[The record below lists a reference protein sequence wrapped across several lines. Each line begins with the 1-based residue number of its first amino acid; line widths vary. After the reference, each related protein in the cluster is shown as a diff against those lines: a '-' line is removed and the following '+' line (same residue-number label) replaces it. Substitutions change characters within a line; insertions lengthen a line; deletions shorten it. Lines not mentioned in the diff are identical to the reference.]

1 MMLSSDSYPNKAS
14 SSLDAEHGN
23 RQPSIVMLT
32 CKATRA
38 TSNTS
43 ARCQIDVLPSCTS
56 AGINLTEENS
66 RAD

>member
-1 MMLSSDSYPNKAS
+1 MRLGSESYPNKAS
-14 SSLDAEHGN
+14 SSFDAERSN
-23 RQPSIVMLT
+23 RQPSIVALT

-38 TSNTS
+38 TSSTS
-43 ARCQIDVLPSCTS
+43 AKWQTDVLPSRTR